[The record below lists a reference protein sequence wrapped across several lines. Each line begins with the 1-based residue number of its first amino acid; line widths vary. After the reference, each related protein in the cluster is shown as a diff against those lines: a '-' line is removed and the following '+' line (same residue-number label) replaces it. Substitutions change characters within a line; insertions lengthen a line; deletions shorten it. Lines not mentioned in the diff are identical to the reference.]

1 MKKILIFILALAMS
15 LSLCACAGNPAESTG
30 DSTSGTT
37 SETTDTTGTTGTTKP
52 DKTTETTG
60 EPEEPPVKLNAA
72 ETLLDEFKRLVKA
85 NPDKGGLD
93 IARLLCEHLYLTD
106 MDLDVYML
114 KRPTSYDPFVIGMK
128 EGFKVPDYVNMTD
141 IVPQMQQI
149 PFVAHIFELKEGTDA
164 EEFANAFKENAD
176 LAFSEGTTATECE
189 SGFEGRFAFVVI
201 CTEDI
206 VKDPSEVDTS
216 SARYIMKKL
225 TQTALKGLSMMTV
238 DTDSERSSYYFG
250 LKNSI
255 SLVEKVGAVCEPSML
270 GGSSVV
276 IVKVKDAKDAK
287 AVAEEMLVGLDTG
300 KWICVQ
306 AEAKDT
312 AYNGCYVI
320 GVMGSGDFCKEVIDE
335 FNAVV
340 SNMK

>member
-1 MKKILIFILALAMS
+1 MKKILIFILALAMA
-15 LSLCACAGNPAESTG
+15 LSLCACAGNPNESTG

-37 SETTDTTGTTGTTKP
+37 SGTTGTTGTTKP
-52 DKTTETTG
+52 DETTATTG
-60 EPEEPPVKLNAA
+60 KPEEPPVKLNAA
-72 ETLLDEFKRLVKA
+72 ETLLAEFKRLVKA
-85 NPDKGGLD
+85 NPDKDGLD
-93 IARLLCEHLYLTD
+93 IAELLCEHLYLAD
-106 MDLDVYML
+106 MDLDVYL
-114 KRPTSYDPFVIGMK
+114 LERPTSYDPFVIGMK
-128 EGFKVPDYVNMTD
+128 EGFKVPDYANMTD
-141 IVPQMQQI
+141 IVPKMPQI
-149 PFVAHIFELKEGTDA
+149 PFAAHIFELKEGTDA
-164 EEFANAFKENAD
+164 EEFANALKENAD
-176 LAFSEGTTATECE
+176 LAFSEGAVATECE
-189 SGFEGRFAFVVI
+189 AGAEGKFAFVVI
-201 CTEDI
+201 CTEEI

-225 TQTALKGLSMMTV
+225 AKTVLRGLSMMTV

-250 LKNSI
+250 LTDTV

-287 AVAEEMLVGLDTG
+287 AVSEEMLVGLDTG

-320 GVMGSGDFCKEVIDE
+320 GVMGSEDFCKEVIDE

-340 SNMK
+340 SNLK

>member
-1 MKKILIFILALAMS
+1 MKKILIFILAFAIA
-15 LSLCACAGNPAESTG
+15 LSLCACAGNPNESTG

-37 SETTDTTGTTGTTKP
+37 SGTTGTTGTSGTTKP
-52 DKTTETTG
+52 DETTETTG
-60 EPEEPPVKLNAA
+60 KPEEPPVKRNAA

-85 NPDKGGLD
+85 NSDKDGLD
-93 IARLLCEHLYLTD
+93 IAELLCEHLYLTD

-114 KRPTSYDPFVIGMK
+114 ERPTSYDPFVIGMK
-128 EGFKVPDYVNMTD
+128 EDFKVPDYANMTD
-141 IVPQMQQI
+141 IVPRMSQI

-164 EEFANAFKENAD
+164 EEFANALKENAD
-176 LAFSEGTTATECE
+176 LAFSEGAMATECE
-189 SGFEGRFAFVVI
+189 AGYEGKFAFVVI
-201 CTEDI
+201 CTEEI

-225 TQTALKGLSMMTV
+225 AKTVVKGLSMMTV

-287 AVAEEMLVGLDTG
+287 AVSEEMLAGLDTG

-306 AEAKDT
+306 ADAKNT

-320 GVMGSGDFCKEVIDE
+320 GVMGSEDFCKEVIDE
-335 FNAVV
+335 FNAVI
-340 SNMK
+340 SNLK